1 MGTVMGS
8 RSGPDGFAKMTRA
21 LARLSTRRIYTAR
34 PAGRITRG
42 SNKGKPRTAL
52 LLCDGGGLYVQATLG
67 DDDNV
72 RRSWIFRYRLS
83 HAHPTRDMGLGP
95 VEDVSPAEARDL
107 ARKYRSLMREGK
119 DPIRERDAERA
130 RNLATSSIVMP
141 FDKAAE
147 IYIAQHR
154 NTWANPVHAAQWP
167 ASLKQYVS
175 PIIGKM
181 SVADIDTPH
190 VLKVLTPIWTAKPD
204 TAKRIR
210 GRIENIL
217 GWATVAGY
225 RKDANG
231 HDKPNPARWR
241 GHLQTSLAAPGK
253 VRKVKHQPAL
263 PYAETPAFVSELR
276 RRQGVAALAL
286 EFAVL
291 TCVRVSDV
299 LNAKWI
305 HINRAE
311 RRWDI
316 PQLSKTAA
324 PHRVPLSDAALAVID
339 KAEKIAR
346 DIGGAVAS
354 GEYLFPNDVTG
365 AVLHRNALH
374 AVLRRMGLKGTATA
388 HGFRASF
395 RTWAQER
402 TNFPWELC
410 ELSLGH
416 KVGDQVERAYAR
428 GDALKKRVAIMQQWA
443 TFLARPPKSA
453 KVVDFARA
461 SA

>member
-1 MGTVMGS
+1 
-8 RSGPDGFAKMTRA
+8 MTGA
-21 LARLSTRRIYTAR
+21 LNRLSTQRILTVK
-34 PAGRITRG
+34 PTGRIARG
-42 SNKGKPRTAL
+42 PNKGKRRTAI

-67 DDDNV
+67 DDGNV
-72 RRSWIFRYRLS
+72 RRSWIFRYQLS
-83 HAHPTRDMGLGP
+83 KDHPVRDMGLGP
-95 VEDVSPAEARDL
+95 VNDVHPADAREC
-107 ARKYRSLMREGK
+107 ARKYRGLMREGK

-130 RNLATSSIVMP
+130 RNLATSAIVMP

-154 NTWANPVHAAQWP
+154 NTWANPVHAKQWP
-167 ASLKQYVS
+167 ASLRRYVS
-175 PIIGKM
+175 PVIGKM

-263 PYAETPAFVSELR
+263 PYVETPAFVSELR
-276 RRQGVAALAL
+276 QRQGMAALAL
-286 EFAVL
+286 EFAIL

-299 LNAKWI
+299 LNAKEI
-305 HINRAE
+305 HLDRAE

-324 PHRVPLSDAALAVID
+324 PHRVPLSDAALAVIN

-354 GEYLFPNDVTG
+354 SEYLFPNVTG
-365 AVLHRNALH
+365 AALHRNALH

-416 KVGDQVERAYAR
+416 KIGDQVARAYAR
-428 GDALKKRVAIMQQWA
+428 GDALRKRIAIMQQWA
-443 TFLARPPKSA
+443 RFLARPVKA
-453 KVVDFARA
+453 DVKADEVVVDFARA
-461 SA
+461 